1 VSSRSALIR
10 DLVPRYPHP
19 AERNWHREAI
29 LACASRLA
37 KAKPLLAAGCS
48 SCQKWSPYFLV
59 SSRSALIRDLVP
71 RYPRPAE
78 RNWAPKATG
87 IAKRYWRRRSFYWR
101 QDVLPAKKGVPIF
114 WCHPVVILYGILFLP
129 DSRPQTPDQFFPI
142 HQSLITSHQTPLFT
156 REAIL
161 ACASRLAKAKP
172 LLAAGCSSCQKWSP
186 YFLVSSRSAL
196 IRDLVP
202 RYPHPAERNWHREAI
217 LACASRLAKA
227 KPLLAAG
234 CSSCQKWSP
243 YFLVSSRSALIRDL
257 VPRYPHPAER
267 NWHREAILACAS
279 RLAKAKPL
287 LAAGCSSCK
296 KWSLSLFFGEAFTGG
311 GMFFLQKMESV
322 PIFWCHPVVLLYG
335 ISFLGIPAPRSG
347 TGIAKRYWP
356 AQADWRRRSLYWR
369 RDVLP
374 AKNGVCPYFLWE
386 TYRK

>member
-1 VSSRSALIR
+1 MFLYGILFLPDSRPQTPDPFFPIHQSLITSHQTP
-10 DLVPRYPHP
+10 LFT
-19 AERNWHREAI
+19 REAI

-161 ACASRLAKAKP
+161 ACVSRLAV
-172 LLAAGCSSCQKWSP
+172 GCSSHKN
-186 YFLVSSRSAL
+186 VS
-196 IRDLVP
+196 
-202 RYPHPAERNWHREAI
+202 
-217 LACASRLAKA
+217 
-227 KPLLAAG
+227 
-234 CSSCQKWSP
+234 
-243 YFLVSSRSALIRDL
+243 
-257 VPRYPHPAER
+257 
-267 NWHREAILACAS
+267 
-279 RLAKAKPL
+279 
-287 LAAGCSSCK
+287 
-296 KWSLSLFFGEAFTGG
+296 
-311 GMFFLQKMESV
+311 
-322 PIFWCHPVVLLYG
+322 
-335 ISFLGIPAPRSG
+335 
-347 TGIAKRYWP
+347 
-356 AQADWRRRSLYWR
+356 
-369 RDVLP
+369 
-374 AKNGVCPYFLWE
+374 
-386 TYRK
+386 